1 MFTFAW
7 IIVPS
12 LNLTFEKVRNLGVFL
27 SSMGVISLGL
37 GVISLNVGG
46 IWLDV
51 GVIEFLNNSFSIYW
65 KLTIDQVI
73 EYCSRVDIGSHD
85 AFRSCLRISSDG
97 IKSICLLIY
106 KYI

>member
-27 SSMGVISLGL
+27 SSMGGISLGL
-37 GVISLNVGG
+37 GVISLDMGG

-51 GVIEFLNNSFSIYW
+51 GVI
-65 KLTIDQVI
+65 
-73 EYCSRVDIGSHD
+73 
-85 AFRSCLRISSDG
+85 
-97 IKSICLLIY
+97 
-106 KYI
+106 